1 MGIFTDLTKFSEH
14 VNLIYEKAIDDYHVQ
29 NSIHTSMLNPYEKGD
44 IESLFYSKCWT
55 DTVQWHVEDEIR
67 NPYIQP
73 EQALKLKRR
82 IDHLNQERTDKVELI
97 DHCFLLKYSN
107 VKAAASVS
115 MNTESPAWA
124 LDRLSILALKIYHMK
139 AEAERTDAIPEHIAS
154 CGQKLSVLYEQQKDL
169 LRSINELLQDISG
182 GRKHMKVYKQ
192 MKMYN
197 DPALNPVLYN
207 ASR

>member
-1 MGIFTDLTKFSEH
+1 MGIFRDLRKFSEQ
-14 VNLIYEKAIDDYHVQ
+14 VNLIYEKAIDDYHLQ
-29 NSIHTSMLNPYEKGD
+29 HSIHPSMLNPYDNGE
-44 IESLFYSKCWT
+44 IENLFYSKCWT
-55 DTVQWHVEDEIR
+55 DTIQWHVEDEIR

-73 EQALKLKRR
+73 EQALKLKRC
-82 IDHLNQERTDKVELI
+82 IDRLNQERTDKVELI
-97 DHCFLLKYSN
+97 DHYFFLKYSS
-107 VKAAASVS
+107 VKVAASVS

-139 AEAERTDAIPEHIAS
+139 AETERTDAIPEHIATCS
-154 CGQKLSVLYEQQKDL
+154 QKLSVLCEQQNDL

-182 GRKHMKVYKQ
+182 GRKHMKVYRQ

-207 ASR
+207 SSR